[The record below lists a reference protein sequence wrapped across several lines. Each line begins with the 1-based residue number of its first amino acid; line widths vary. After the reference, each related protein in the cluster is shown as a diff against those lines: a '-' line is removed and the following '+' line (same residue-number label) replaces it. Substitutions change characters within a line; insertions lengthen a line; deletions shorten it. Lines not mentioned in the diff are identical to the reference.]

1 MRRFIVQSAACLTVA
16 AGFVLGGGGVAT
28 AATALA
34 LGGAGIVRAVAPTGT
49 DFACEVPADC
59 SGR

>member
-1 MRRFIVQSAACLTVA
+1 MRYIVVRSLACLTVA
-16 AGFVLGGGGVAT
+16 AGLALGGGGVAT

-34 LGGAGIVRAVAPTGT
+34 LGGAGLVRAAVPTGT
-49 DFACEVPADC
+49 DFACEIAADC